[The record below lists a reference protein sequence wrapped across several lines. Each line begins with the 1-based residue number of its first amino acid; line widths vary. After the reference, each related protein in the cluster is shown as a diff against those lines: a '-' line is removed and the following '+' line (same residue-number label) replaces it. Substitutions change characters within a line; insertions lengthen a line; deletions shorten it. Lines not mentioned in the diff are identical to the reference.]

1 MEKFNTNKRY
11 ALRKLGKIFGS
22 VIVGLTLF
30 LGGILNTSFVHADG
44 ADVTSELDDNFET
57 QDNRKDIP
65 YETIY
70 ERDDN
75 LPKGTKETKTPG
87 KKGIKATVKTYSSTT
102 LQLVSEKSDVVILQP
117 QTEVIKVGTKP
128 TVVTETISSLIRYI
142 KDATRPVGSNVLTE
156 SDGEDGLRKIT
167 TTYDVNDKT
176 GEVTIREI
184 TSTIEKESKDIIYK
198 VAAKDK
204 VEKRITEKST
214 NIRFEKD
221 ETKDRSENP
230 ITIDGEDGTVT
241 TTRTYDVNPENGHVT
256 EKVTVEKKEAT
267 DTVIKVPA
275 KSKVEREVL
284 PTSVIR
290 YEKDESRDRGASI
303 EMVDGEDGYV
313 TTTRTYDVD
322 SETGKVTEKVTVDRK
337 EPTDTVIKVPAKS
350 KVEREVLPTSVIRYE
365 KDESRDRGASI
376 EMVDGE
382 DGYVTTT
389 RTYDVNPETGHV
401 TEKITVDRK
410 EATDTVI
417 KVPAKSKV
425 EREVLPTSVIRYEKD
440 ESRDRGTSI
449 EMVDGEDG
457 YVTTTRTY
465 DVNPETGHVTEKVT
479 VDRKEPTDTVIKVP
493 AKSKV
498 EREVLPTSV
507 IRYEKDESRDRGAS
521 IEMVDGEDGYV
532 TTTRTYD
539 VNPET
544 GHVTEKV
551 TVDRKEPTDT
561 VIKVPAK
568 SKVEE
573 VLVPF
578 ATKYEAD
585 NDLSAGQEQ
594 EITLGKNGKTVT
606 TITYDVDGK
615 SGQVTESTLSQKEDS
630 QTRVIKKGTK
640 PQVIVQEIPIETE
653 YLDDPTLDKGQEIE
667 EAGEIGEITLTTIYT
682 VDEHD
687 GTIEETTSR
696 QITKEMVKRRIRRGT
711 REPEK
716 VVVPEQSS
724 IPSYPVSVTSN
735 QGTNAAVESSK
746 PVAPTTGWKQENGM
760 WYFYNTD
767 GSMATG
773 WVQVNGSW
781 YYLNSNGSMATGWVQ
796 VNGSWYYLNSNGS
809 MATGWEQVDGSWY
822 YLNDNGSMET
832 GWLQNNS
839 SWYYLNS
846 NGSMKANQWFQ
857 VGGKWYYV
865 NASGELAVNTS
876 IDGYRVN
883 DNGEWVR

>member
-1 MEKFNTNKRY
+1 M
-11 ALRKLGKIFGS
+11 
-22 VIVGLTLF
+22 VGLTLF

-184 TSTIEKESKDIIYK
+184 TSTIERESKDIIYK

-221 ETKDRSENP
+221 ETKDRSENL

-313 TTTRTYDVD
+313 TTTRTYDVNPENGHVTEKVTVEKKEATD
-322 SETGKVTEKVTVDRK
+322 TVIKVPAKSKVEHKVLPTGIIRYEKDESRDRGASIEMVDGEDGYVTTTRTYDVNPETGKVTEKVTVDRK

-350 KVEREVLPTSVIRYE
+350 KVERKVLPTSVIRYE

-389 RTYDVNPETGHV
+389 RTYDVNPENGHV

-440 ESRDRGTSI
+440 ESRDRGASI
-449 EMVDGEDG
+449 EMIDGEDG

-465 DVNPETGHVTEKVT
+465 DVNSE
-479 VDRKEPTDTVIKVP
+479 
-493 AKSKV
+493 
-498 EREVLPTSV
+498 
-507 IRYEKDESRDRGAS
+507 
-521 IEMVDGEDGYV
+521 
-532 TTTRTYD
+532 
-539 VNPET
+539 N

-594 EITLGKNGKTVT
+594 EITLGKNGKKVT

-630 QTRVIKKGTK
+630 QTRVVKKGTK
-640 PQVIVQEIPIETE
+640 PQVLVQVIPIETE

-667 EAGEIGEITLTTIYT
+667 EAGEIGEITRTTIYT
-682 VDEHD
+682 VDERD

-735 QGTNAAVESSK
+735 QGTNAAVEPAK

-832 GWLQNNS
+832 GWLQNNG

-857 VGGKWYYV
+857 VGSKWYYV